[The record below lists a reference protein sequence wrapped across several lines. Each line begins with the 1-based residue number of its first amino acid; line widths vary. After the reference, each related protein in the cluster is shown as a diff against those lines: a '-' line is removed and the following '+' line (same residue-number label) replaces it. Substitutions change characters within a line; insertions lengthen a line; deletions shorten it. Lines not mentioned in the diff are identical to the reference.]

1 VPIPDDVPDDIA
13 VLSELCSVSYQ
24 ALTRVKTHL
33 ERAHIA
39 LFGDGPVGYLTSAVL
54 HHMFGVEQ
62 TRIHIFGA
70 MPDKLSNFPF
80 TNRSLVQEYDFKKE
94 KGTFDLVIECTGGRF
109 SESAI
114 NQGIDLLKTYGHL
127 LLMGVSEERVP
138 INTRDV
144 LEKGLTLIGTS
155 RSCYTDYIEV
165 ISAMRESSFQAALRS
180 IVPSIPQAI
189 RGADDFR
196 IAMAEAAA
204 HRDWKKT
211 LLEFQWH

>member
-24 ALTRVKTHL
+24 ALTRVKPQL

-39 LFGDGPVGYLTSAVL
+39 LFGDGPVGYLTAAVL

-62 TRIHIFGA
+62 ARIHIFGA
-70 MPDKLSNFPF
+70 MSDKLSNFPF

-94 KGTFDLVIECTGGRF
+94 KGTIDLVIECTGGRF

-114 NQGIDLLKTYGHL
+114 NQGIDLLKPYGHL

-144 LEKGLTLIGTS
+144 LEKGLSMIGTS

-165 ISAMRESSFQAALRS
+165 INAMREPSFQATLS
-180 IVPSIPQAI
+180 CIIPSIPQAI
-189 RGADDFR
+189 RSADDFR

-204 HRDWKKT
+204 HRYWKKT
-211 LLEFQWH
+211 LLEFKWH